1 MAEKKTEVKK
11 EVKKEYPEAKRLA
24 GLLQDYFNGHYKIDL
39 PDLQDIQNFLN
50 SLT

>member
-1 MAEKKTEVKK
+1 MVEKKT

-24 GLLQDYFNGHYKIDL
+24 GLLQDYFNGHYKIDA
-39 PDLQDIQNFLN
+39 PDLQDILTFLN